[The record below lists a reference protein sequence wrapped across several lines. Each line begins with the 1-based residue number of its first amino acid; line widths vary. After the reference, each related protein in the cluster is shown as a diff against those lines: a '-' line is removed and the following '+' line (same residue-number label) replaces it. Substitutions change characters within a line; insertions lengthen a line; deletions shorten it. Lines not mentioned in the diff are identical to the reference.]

1 MQPAVAWCEEGKG
14 LEMIHVLIADDHRLV
29 RDGFRAVLEREKDLQ
44 VVGEARDGKEAIEL
58 ARRLKPDIVVMDIQ
72 MPRLNG
78 LEATRELHSVDG
90 NKILIVSMLRDE
102 SLVRQALSHGA
113 QGYITKDESFTELI
127 NAIRAIH
134 EGKTYFSRSICEIL
148 GKLT

>member
-1 MQPAVAWCEEGKG
+1 
-14 LEMIHVLIADDHRLV
+14 MIHVLIADDHRLV

-58 ARRLKPDIVVMDIQ
+58 ARRLKPDIIVMDIQ

-90 NKILIVSMLRDE
+90 DKVLIVSMLRDE
-102 SLVRQALSHGA
+102 SLVRQALNDGA

-134 EGKTYFSRSICEIL
+134 QGKTYFSRSISEIL
-148 GKLT
+148 GKLN

>member
-1 MQPAVAWCEEGKG
+1 
-14 LEMIHVLIADDHRLV
+14 MIHVLIADDHRLV

-44 VVGEARDGKEAIEL
+44 VIGEARDGKEAIEL
-58 ARRLKPDIVVMDIQ
+58 AQRLNPDIVIMDIQ

-78 LEATRELHSVDG
+78 LEATREIHANHDRKV
-90 NKILIVSMLRDE
+90 LIVSMLRDE
-102 SLVRQALSHGA
+102 TLVRQALDHGA

-127 NAIRAIH
+127 NAIRAIY

-148 GKLT
+148 GKFN